1 MVATLMRKYE
11 IIGSH
16 QNERSRLAS
25 QRLPLYID
33 FEFRLPTTRSPGIQH
48 MSILLA
54 LLLFALLFLITAAT
68 TIFVFG
74 PLLVLQPH
82 LRTREW
88 YSTFTDL
95 LEPRDAGLPQ
105 EDLSLATQEGYRLSC
120 WFVPQPS
127 EARGTVVFL
136 HGVGDCKIGGL
147 PYARLFFGRG
157 FNVFLYDSRRH
168 GLSEG
173 PYCTYGFHEKHDL
186 SMILDHLKSRT
197 DIPAGKIGV
206 FGTSMGAAVA
216 LQAAAI
222 DPRIDAVV
230 AEASFTD
237 LRTIM
242 VDYQKRIIK
251 LPWHFL
257 RNLAMSRS
265 QKLAGFKA
273 RYVSPIHAVRSVR
286 RPVLFIH
293 GTDDT
298 RIRSEYS
305 RALYENANQP
315 KELLLIHKGDH
326 TNLLNVGGSEYE
338 QRIVEFFERY
348 L

>member
-1 MVATLMRKYE
+1 
-11 IIGSH
+11 
-16 QNERSRLAS
+16 
-25 QRLPLYID
+25 
-33 FEFRLPTTRSPGIQH
+33 

-54 LLLFALLFLITAAT
+54 LLLFALLFLITAAA

-82 LRTREW
+82 LRTRAW
-88 YSTFTDL
+88 YGTFTNL

-105 EDLSLATQEGYRLSC
+105 EDLVLSTQEGFKLRC
-120 WFVPQPS
+120 WFVRQPGNG
-127 EARGTVVFL
+127 RGTIIYL
-136 HGVGDCKIGGL
+136 HGVGDCMIGGV
-147 PYARLFFGRG
+147 PYARLFFERG

-168 GLSEG
+168 GISEG
-173 PYCTYGFHEKHDL
+173 PYCTYGFHEKRDL
-186 SMILDHLKSRT
+186 SIVLDHLCSRT
-197 DIPAGKIGV
+197 DATIGKIGV

-216 LQAAAI
+216 LQAAAV
-222 DPRIDAVV
+222 DSRIDAIV

-237 LRTIM
+237 LRTVM

-273 RYVSPIHAVRSVR
+273 RYVSPIHAVRNVR
-286 RPVLFIH
+286 KPVLFIH

-298 RIRSEYS
+298 KIRAEYS
-305 RALYENANQP
+305 RVLYDNANQP
-315 KELLLIHKGDH
+315 KELLLVHQGDH

-338 QRIVEFFERY
+338 RRIMDFFEKY
-348 L
+348 LSEKIEIG

>member
-1 MVATLMRKYE
+1 
-11 IIGSH
+11 
-16 QNERSRLAS
+16 
-25 QRLPLYID
+25 
-33 FEFRLPTTRSPGIQH
+33 

-54 LLLFALLFLITAAT
+54 LLLFALLFLITAAA

-88 YSTFTDL
+88 YSTFTKL
-95 LEPRDAGLPQ
+95 LKPRDAGLPQ
-105 EDLSLATQEGYRLSC
+105 EDVTLRTKEGYRLNC
-120 WFVPQPS
+120 WFVQHPGKP
-127 EARGTVVFL
+127 RGTIIYL
-136 HGVGDCKIGGL
+136 HGVGDCMIGGV
-147 PYARLFFGRG
+147 PYAKLFFSRN

-186 SMILDHLKSRT
+186 SIVLDYLKSRT
-197 DIPAGKIGV
+197 DSNIGRIGV

-216 LQAAAI
+216 LQAAAL

-273 RYVSPIHAVRSVR
+273 RYVSPIHAVRHVEK
-286 RPVLFIH
+286 PVLFIH

-298 RIRSEYS
+298 RIRAEYS
-305 RALYENANQP
+305 RALYHNANQP

-326 TNLLNVGGSEYE
+326 TDLLNVGGSEYE
-338 QRIVEFFERY
+338 QRIVEFFERN
-348 L
+348 LPGKTGSG

>member
-1 MVATLMRKYE
+1 
-11 IIGSH
+11 
-16 QNERSRLAS
+16 
-25 QRLPLYID
+25 
-33 FEFRLPTTRSPGIQH
+33 

-54 LLLFALLFLITAAT
+54 LLLFALLFLISAAV

-74 PLLVLQPH
+74 PLLVLQPY

-105 EDLSLATQEGYRLSC
+105 EDLFLTTLEGYRLSC
-120 WFVPQPS
+120 WFVRQPS
-127 EARGTVVFL
+127 DARGTIIYL
-136 HGVGDCKIGGL
+136 HGVGDCKIGGV

-173 PYCTYGFHEKHDL
+173 PYCTYGFHEKNDL
-186 SMILDHLKSRT
+186 SIVLDYLKSRT
-197 DIPAGKIGV
+197 DVRAGKIGV

-216 LQAAAI
+216 LQAAAL

-273 RYVSPIHAVRSVR
+273 RFVSPIHAVKNVQ

-315 KELLLIHKGDH
+315 KELLLIHRGDH
-326 TNLLNVGGSEYE
+326 TDLLNVGGSEYE
-338 QRIVEFFERY
+338 QRIVEFFEKY